1 MPQQMRR
8 RQAIICATCNNRVL
22 LGFLMRADDGTVR
35 LHVKAYKANRIIVEL
50 YLAGD
55 TYIRCRACKNWHFIE
70 INGTDFSIHPA
81 EEEAALAGQTVI
93 NA

>member
-1 MPQQMRR
+1 
-8 RQAIICATCNNRVL
+8 
-22 LGFLMRADDGTVR
+22 MRADDGTVR

-55 TYIRCRACKNWHFIE
+55 AFIRCRACKNWHKIE
-70 INGTDFSIHPA
+70 ITDMDFSIHPA
-81 EEEAALAGQTVI
+81 EEEAALAGQTVV